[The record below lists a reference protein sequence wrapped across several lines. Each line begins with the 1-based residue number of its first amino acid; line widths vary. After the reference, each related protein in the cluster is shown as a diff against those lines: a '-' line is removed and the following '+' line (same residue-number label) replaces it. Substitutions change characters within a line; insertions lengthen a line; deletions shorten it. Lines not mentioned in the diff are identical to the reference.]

1 MHCNYRRLYV
11 ISQLLVFKFEI
22 VFLNLFDKVIF
33 ISSLATTYTN
43 YKDARARHKQSPS
56 DTKK

>member
-43 YKDARARHKQSPS
+43 YKDTRARHKQSPS